1 MIIFLARHIWEHPVS
16 TADLIIENARI
27 VTMNPAQPFAEAIA
41 LKDGVIL
48 AVGSRADIA
57 AAAPTARRRIDAGGA
72 SVLPGFID
80 SHIHLFTGGAQLN
93 SLSLAGVTGFDSI
106 ARAVRERAAAE
117 PSNDLLV
124 VEQAAYFMFGEQEPI
139 TRHVL
144 DRVLP
149 DRPLA
154 FFASDHHTMWANTP
168 ALKLAGILHGRQ
180 VPPGN
185 EIVMGADGLA
195 TGELREF
202 EGFAPVARLTPAG
215 GREMLGLQG
224 VEPSFPPTPAQ
235 RAIDKGIIKQALAY
249 CASLGITSFH
259 NMDGNFYQLEL
270 LGEIE
275 AAGELTVR
283 GRVPFRFIPGM
294 ALSELEKAV
303 EMRRRWN
310 SDRLKAD
317 FVKIFMDGVV
327 ESTTAHMLADYDTAP
342 GVRGSSYFEPA
353 EFDAIATEIDRLGFQ
368 ITVHAIGDAAVN
380 RTLNGYE
387 AARRAN
393 GVRDSR
399 HRIEHIEI
407 LAPADLPRFAEL
419 GVIASMQP
427 THAPGGYYPPEPIL
441 SMVGRERMRL
451 AYPWQT
457 LRNSG
462 ARVVFASDWPVAP
475 LDPLLGIK
483 TAMTRGPVFEGAP
496 DERQSLADSI
506 AGFTL
511 DGAFT
516 EFAEASKGR
525 LAPGLAADIVI
536 LTGDIEATAPQ
547 DIDTLKVATTI
558 CGGHVTYERN
568 AA

>member
-1 MIIFLARHIWEHPVS
+1 MPS
-16 TADLIIENARI
+16 ADLLIENARI
-27 VTMNPAQPFAEAIA
+27 LTMDPERPFAEAIA
-41 LKDGVIL
+41 LKDGTVL
-48 AVGSRADIA
+48 AVGSRTEVAE
-57 AAAPTARRRIDAGGA
+57 AAPSASRRIDAGGA

-80 SHIHLFTGGAQLN
+80 SHIHLFTGGAQLD
-93 SLSLAGVTGFDSI
+93 SLSLAGFTGFDRI
-106 ARAVRERAAAE
+106 AAAIRARAASDASTVLIA
-117 PSNDLLV
+117 
-124 VEQAAYFMFGEQEPI
+124 EQAAYSMFGDDEPI
-139 TRHVL
+139 TRQLL

-154 FFASDHHTMWANTP
+154 LFASDHHTMWANTA
-168 ALKLAGILHGRQ
+168 ALRAAGILRGRD

-185 EIVMGADGLA
+185 EIVMGEDGLA

-202 EGFAPVARLTPAG
+202 EAMAPVSALTPTG
-215 GREMLGLQG
+215 GREMLGLAG
-224 VEPSFPPTPAQ
+224 HEPKTAPTAAQ
-235 RAIDKGIIKQALAY
+235 RAIDTAIIKQGLAY

-275 AAGELTVR
+275 RAGELIVR
-283 GRVPFRFIPGM
+283 GRVPFRFTPGM

-310 SDRLKAD
+310 SDRLRAD

-327 ESTTAHMLADYDTAP
+327 ESTTAHMFEDYDTAP
-342 GVRGSSYFEPA
+342 GVRGFSYFEPE
-353 EFDAIATEIDRLGFQ
+353 EFDAICAQIDRLGFQ
-368 ITVHAIGDAAVN
+368 IAVHAIGDAAVN

-387 AARRAN
+387 AAQRAN
-393 GVRDSR
+393 GRRDSR
-399 HRIEHIEI
+399 HRIEHIEV
-407 LAPADLPRFAEL
+407 LAPADLGRFAAL

-457 LRNSG
+457 IRDTG
-462 ARVVFASDWPVAP
+462 ARLVFASDWPVAP
-475 LDPLLGIK
+475 LDPLLGIR
-483 TAMTRGPVFEGAP
+483 TAMMRGPVFDGAP
-496 DERQSLADSI
+496 DERQSLIDSI
-506 AGFTL
+506 AGFTR

-516 EFAEASKGR
+516 EFTEDRKGVLR
-525 LAPGLAADIVI
+525 RGALADVVI
-536 LTGDIEATAPQ
+536 LAGDIEAREPGE
-547 DIDTLKVATTI
+547 IDAMKVAATI
-558 CGGHVTYERN
+558 CGGQLTYERG